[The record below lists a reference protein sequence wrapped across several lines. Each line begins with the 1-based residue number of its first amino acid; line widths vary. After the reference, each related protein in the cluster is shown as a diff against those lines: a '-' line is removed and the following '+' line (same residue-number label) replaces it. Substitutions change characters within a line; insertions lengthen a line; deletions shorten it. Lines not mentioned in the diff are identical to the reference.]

1 MFGFA
6 ARDKIAVEVMA
17 RDPAGSGN
25 SLKSDPLVLWNSAP
39 TIISTPPISASQDHF
54 DYFVKAVDPDGDRLT
69 YQLEVAPVSMFISE
83 EPGHIVWQIPLS
95 QQGTSHVKVV
105 VKDGQGG
112 IATQKFD
119 LTLASTGTAKPSGI

>member
-1 MFGFA
+1 
-6 ARDKIAVEVMA
+6 
-17 RDPAGSGN
+17 
-25 SLKSDPLVLWNSAP
+25 VLWNSAP